1 MPRRLTLAVAPLLLA
16 LALAGCTE
24 STRLPPPEPPAAGE
38 PLFASDE
45 EALAA
50 ATAAYEEYLEVSNAV
65 FREPPRD
72 LSLLE
77 TVATEQFIREER
89 ALADLLD
96 SNGWVIQGRS
106 ELLGVQLQQWFQDS
120 AESSTLTIYAC
131 LDVSSTRI
139 VDQDG
144 ADVTPAERASKV
156 TLEVE
161 LTGDSPE
168 DLLINR
174 SELWQDSIVCG

>member
-65 FREPPRD
+65 FREPPRN
-72 LSLLE
+72 LAPLAEFVTERFLE
-77 TVATEQFIREER
+77 NEKPIASIAT
-89 ALADLLD
+89 
-96 SNGWVIQGRS
+96 SG
-106 ELLGVQLQQWFQDS
+106 
-120 AESSTLTIYAC
+120 T
-131 LDVSSTRI
+131 
-139 VDQDG
+139 
-144 ADVTPAERASKV
+144 
-156 TLEVE
+156 
-161 LTGDSPE
+161 
-168 DLLINR
+168 
-174 SELWQDSIVCG
+174 